1 MKIIY
6 LLLLLPAMALAQP
19 PGGQMDQQQ
28 FFEQSKQMLL
38 PMMEES
44 MPAMKKARG
53 CLAKA
58 DDQSEFEA
66 CAEIMAELDKK
77 MRTRMETMMPP
88 GMQPRD
94 DSPVKDPKKIEWN
107 EKTKKETLDF
117 LDQSIAMGQAMSDC
131 FRKSTTVEQMQQCSV
146 AVMPKK

>member
-6 LLLLLPAMALAQP
+6 LLLLFPVMALAQP
-19 PGGQMDQQQ
+19 PAGQMDQQQ

-44 MPAMKKARG
+44 LPVMKEARG

-58 DDQSEFEA
+58 DDQSAFED

-77 MRTRMETMMPP
+77 MRARMEAMMPP
-88 GMQPRD
+88 GMQPRHE
-94 DSPVKDPKKIEWN
+94 SPVKDPKEIEWN
-107 EKTKKETLDF
+107 EKTKKEMLGF
-117 LDQSIAMGQAMSDC
+117 LDQSISVGQAMSDC